1 METEQYIKQAVG
13 LANKNVKMNGG
24 NPFGAV
30 IVKKGKVVAEGVNDV
45 AASFDPTAHAEIQA
59 IRQASQSLK
68 TSDLSGCTVYASGQP
83 CPMCLSAM
91 YFSKIKEVYFAYSN
105 EEAEPF
111 GFSTAPIY
119 TQLALPIGQQS
130 LPIWKAEADY
140 AENPYELFHKL
151 KER

>member
-1 METEQYIKQAVG
+1 METTRYLTRAVE
-13 LANKNVKMNGG
+13 LACKNVSGHGG

-30 IVKKGKVVAEGVNDV
+30 IVKEGKVIAEGVNDV
-45 AASFDPTAHAEIQA
+45 AATSDPTAHAEIQA
-59 IRQASQSLK
+59 IRSASKTLE

-105 EEAEPF
+105 EDAEPF

-119 TQLALPIGQQS
+119 KQLALPIGQQS
-130 LPIWKAEADY
+130 LPIWQAEAED

-151 KER
+151 KE